1 VSSAAVQPIVA
12 LLSDLPGGNPTQY
25 MIEKAFEHH
34 QLDWRYLTVE
44 VRPDDLADAV
54 RGMRAMGF
62 RGGHCGHPHKKAVLP
77 LLDRLSDTAET
88 IGAANV
94 ILREDD
100 QLLGEN
106 TEGKGLLAMLKTLA
120 DPAGMRIVL
129 LGAGKAGRAAAL
141 ELAQA
146 AAAEITVVNRTVHRA
161 GQLAEVLSEKFQI
174 AATPLPW
181 QDDFA
186 LPAETDLLVNAT
198 SIGRNDPQAAVPLS
212 LDGLES
218 RTIVADMT
226 PDPPQTPLLRQA
238 ADRGCQT
245 LDGLSMYIE
254 QTAVAF
260 QRWTTVDPDRHVMR
274 EAIEEFLEL

>member
-1 VSSAAVQPIVA
+1 MPSAAVQPIVA

-25 MIEKAFEHH
+25 MIEKAFAHH
-34 QLDWRYLTVE
+34 DLDWRYLTVE
-44 VRPDDLADAV
+44 VHPDDLADAV

-88 IGAANV
+88 VGAANV

-100 QLLGEN
+100 RLVGEN
-106 TEGKGLLAMLKTLA
+106 TEGKGLLATLRKLA

-146 AAAEITVVNRTVHRA
+146 AAAEITVVNRTAHRA

-181 QDDFA
+181 QDDYA
-186 LPAETDLLVNAT
+186 PPAETDLLVNAT
-198 SIGRNDPQAAVPLS
+198 SIGHADPQAAVPLI
-212 LDGLES
+212 LDALES

-226 PDPPQTPLLRQA
+226 PNPPQTRLLRQA
-238 ADRGCQT
+238 ADRGCPT
-245 LDGLSMYIE
+245 IDGLSMYIE

-260 QRWTTVDPDRHVMR
+260 QRWTTVDPARDVMR